1 MTHPPLFILR
11 HGETLWNTEL
21 RLQGGRDSP
30 LTARGRAQARAMGL
44 ALRQVL
50 AGEGLAATTV
60 DLVASPLG
68 RTRETAAIV
77 GAALGM
83 PEAPWRSDARL
94 AELRYGDWEGL
105 RVREIDGLAPGAMAR
120 WRADPHDFTPPG
132 GETHAE
138 LSARTRSFLDEALRA
153 ARPLVIVGHGVSGAT
168 LRGLYLGLTPAEIF
182 VLEKPQDAFFRL
194 HGGSAMRLGVEPIVG
209 EM

>member
-1 MTHPPLFILR
+1 MSHAPLFVLR

-21 RLQGGRDSP
+21 RLQGSRDSP
-30 LTARGRAQARAMGL
+30 LTERGRAQARAMGA
-44 ALRQVL
+44 ALRQAL
-50 AGEGLAATTV
+50 AIEGHDAATL

-68 RTRETAAIV
+68 RTRETAALV
-77 GAALGM
+77 GEALGLS
-83 PEAPWRSDARL
+83 AATWRSDARL

-138 LSARTRSFLDEALRA
+138 LSARTKSFLDEALRA
-153 ARPLVIVGHGVSGAT
+153 DRPLVIVGHGVSGAT

-194 HGGSAMRLGVEPIVG
+194 HDRVATRLGV
-209 EM
+209 